1 MTQSRLIRRGF
12 QRGGLIAL
20 AALASFA
27 LFAGSQNSA
36 NAAMDG
42 GVGLTVKVVVPA
54 NPVTAPRPVI
64 DVPIVI
70 PDNKPIAQVTF
81 VIDLSG
87 LQPFSYVEILAR
99 SEPVVIASG
108 FADANGQF
116 NATVDIPDN
125 LPPGDHSI
133 TIANTLT
140 DGSFQEITLAQ
151 FNVSET
157 GTVGEAENPVVDGVL
172 SLEVPLNAAA
182 QFGTPSLI
190 NNRSVTLGTVGAF
203 AVVDNRVVSKP
214 GWTLGV
220 NVAPFVLSGN
230 PAMTFGSSYLGLT
243 PVRESSSTSVQAEVV
258 LGTVLSAGSAYYPSI
273 FAEAAPGVGAG
284 RTALNGTLTL
294 QPPVEHTAGTYTST
308 MTLTLTS
315 K

>member
-12 QRGGLIAL
+12 QRVGLIAL
-20 AALASFA
+20 AAIASLA
-27 LFAGSQNSA
+27 LFAGSQNPA
-36 NAAMDG
+36 TAAMDG

-54 NPVTAPRPVI
+54 NPVTAPQPVI

-70 PDNKPIAQVTF
+70 PTNKPIAEVTF

-87 LQPFSYVEILAR
+87 FEPFSYVEIYAR
-99 SEPVVIASG
+99 SEPVLLASG

-133 TIANTLT
+133 TVANTLA
-140 DGSFQEITLAQ
+140 DGSFQEVTLTQ
-151 FNVSET
+151 FNVSPT

-182 QFGTPSLI
+182 QFGTPSLV
-190 NNRSVTLGTVGAF
+190 NNRSVTLGTIGAF
-203 AVVDNRVVSKP
+203 AVVDDRVVSKP

-220 NVAPFVLSGN
+220 NVAPFVLNGN
-230 PAMTFGSSYLGLT
+230 SSMTFGASYLGLT
-243 PVRESSSTSVQAEVV
+243 PVRDASSTSVQAEVV
-258 LGTVLSAGSAYYPSI
+258 LGTVLSAGSASYPSI
-273 FAEAAPGVGAG
+273 FAEAAAGAGAG

-294 QPPVEHTAGTYTST
+294 KPPAEHTAGTYTST

>member
-1 MTQSRLIRRGF
+1 MTQSRLIRRVF

-20 AALASFA
+20 AAVASFA

-54 NPVTAPRPVI
+54 PVNAPQPVI

-70 PDNKPIAQVTF
+70 PDDKPIAQVTF
-81 VIDLSG
+81 VLDLSG
-87 LQPFSYVEILAR
+87 FEPFSYVEIYVR
-99 SEPVVIASG
+99 SEPVLLTSG

-125 LPPGDHSI
+125 LPPGDHTI
-133 TIANTLT
+133 TVANTLA
-140 DGSFQEITLAQ
+140 DGSFQEVTLTQ

-182 QFGTPSLI
+182 QFGTPSL
-190 NNRSVTLGTVGAF
+190 V
-203 AVVDNRVVSKP
+203 
-214 GWTLGV
+214 
-220 NVAPFVLSGN
+220 
-230 PAMTFGSSYLGLT
+230 
-243 PVRESSSTSVQAEVV
+243 
-258 LGTVLSAGSAYYPSI
+258 
-273 FAEAAPGVGAG
+273 
-284 RTALNGTLTL
+284 
-294 QPPVEHTAGTYTST
+294 
-308 MTLTLTS
+308 
-315 K
+315 

>member
-1 MTQSRLIRRGF
+1 VV
-12 QRGGLIAL
+12 AVV
-20 AALASFA
+20 AVASLA
-27 LFAGSQNSA
+27 LFAGSQNPA
-36 NAAMDG
+36 TAAMDG

-54 NPVTAPRPVI
+54 PVTAPQPVI

-70 PDNKPIAQVTF
+70 PDDKPIAQVAF
-81 VIDLSG
+81 VLDLSG
-87 LQPFSYVEILAR
+87 FEPFSYVEIYVR
-99 SEPVVIASG
+99 SEPVLLASG

-125 LPPGDHSI
+125 LPPGDHTI
-133 TIANTLT
+133 TVANTLA
-140 DGSFQEITLAQ
+140 DGSFQEVTLTQ

-157 GTVGEAENPVVDGVL
+157 GTVGEAEDPVVDGVL

-182 QFGTPSLI
+182 QFGTPSLV

-258 LGTVLSAGSAYYPSI
+258 LGTVLSAGSASYPSI
-273 FAEAAPGVGAG
+273 FAEAASGLGAG

-294 QPPVEHTAGTYTST
+294 KPPAEHTAGTYTST